1 MVAIVTGG
9 AKGIGREIVKNLV
22 AEGYKVAFCY
32 NKSESDALSLCKQLN
47 DNSNLNC
54 IAVKCDVRS
63 YDNIKAFVKQTI
75 DVFGSID
82 VVVNNAGL
90 ANYDLLIDLKLNDW
104 RNIMSVNLDSV
115 FYMCRE
121 CVPYMLEK
129 GGSIINI
136 SSVWGIYGAACEVAY
151 SSSKAGVI
159 GLTKALA
166 QEVGGNNIR
175 VNCLAPG
182 AIDTDMNKCHS
193 KETIEDIVYR
203 TPLNK
208 IGETKDIA
216 DIVVY
221 LASSKSKFITGQ
233 VIEVSGGFK

>member
-9 AKGIGREIVKNLV
+9 AKGIGKEIVKSLV
-22 AEGYKVAFCY
+22 TAGYKVAFCY
-32 NKSESDALSLCKQLN
+32 NNSESEALSLCKTLN

-54 IAVKCDVRS
+54 IAVKCDVRN
-63 YDNIKAFVKQTI
+63 YDNIKAFVKHTI
-75 DVFGSID
+75 NVFGSID
-82 VVVNNAGL
+82 IVVNNAGI
-90 ANYDLLIDLKLNDW
+90 ANYDLLVDLSLKDW
-104 RNIMSVNLDSV
+104 RNVMSVNLDSC
-115 FYMCRE
+115 FYMCKE
-121 CVPYMLEK
+121 CLPYMLEK

-136 SSVWGIYGAACEVAY
+136 SSVWGIYGASCEVAY
-151 SSSKAGVI
+151 SAAKAGVI

-175 VNCLAPG
+175 VNCVAPG

-208 IGETKDIA
+208 IGDAQDVA

-221 LASSKSKFITGQ
+221 LASSNSKFITGQ

>member
-1 MVAIVTGG
+1 
-9 AKGIGREIVKNLV
+9 
-22 AEGYKVAFCY
+22 
-32 NKSESDALSLCKQLN
+32 
-47 DNSNLNC
+47 
-54 IAVKCDVRS
+54 
-63 YDNIKAFVKQTI
+63 
-75 DVFGSID
+75 
-82 VVVNNAGL
+82 
-90 ANYDLLIDLKLNDW
+90 
-104 RNIMSVNLDSV
+104 MSVNLDSV